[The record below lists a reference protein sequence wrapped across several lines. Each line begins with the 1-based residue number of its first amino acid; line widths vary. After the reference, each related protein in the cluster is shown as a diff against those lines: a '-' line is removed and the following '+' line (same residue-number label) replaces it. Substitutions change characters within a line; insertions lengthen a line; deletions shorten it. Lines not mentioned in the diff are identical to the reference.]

1 MPVTAHTRALN
12 SSRRQYAVGF
22 SVAYSRQG
30 GESREEL
37 NGIKAIETVY
47 AGYRFRS
54 RLEARWAVFF
64 NHLRIPFEY
73 ESEGYDLGTVG
84 WYLPDF
90 WLPKQE
96 HWVEIKP
103 RLSAWKW
110 PNDEILEK
118 ARRLEEGTGYGVWVI
133 CGSPGIPVEIS
144 SHDQNSYEG
153 FISGDS
159 NYYWCECK
167 ACGRIEMQWQAT
179 ASRISC
185 HCINSVYYNEST
197 SRLLAAYNAARQA
210 RFGR

>member
-1 MPVTAHTRALN
+1 MNILERVEQQRVALGLSDSRMAQKLRLSGGYWSQVKQGKRKVTVRVIRGIVTAFPH
-12 SSRRQYAVGF
+12 
-22 SVAYSRQG
+22 
-30 GESREEL
+30 
-37 NGIKAIETVY
+37 
-47 AGYRFRS
+47 
-54 RLEARWAVFF
+54 LEK
-64 NHLRIPFEY
+64 
-73 ESEGYDLGTVG
+73 D
-84 WYLPDF
+84 
-90 WLPKQE
+90 
-96 HWVEIKP
+96 
-103 RLSAWKW
+103 AWKW